1 MEFTPVQ
8 NLPCLGPD
16 DYAAYATYM
25 QCLAEELEGRF
36 TEKNDALLGVR
47 NNYAGV
53 WRNTVALTSDG
64 GGLFTF
70 GPNQVAN
77 LFWNDPFNT
86 PSTGSGAADDPVRF
100 QFPGMVAGGLY
111 QVGGTVFYNQ
121 GATANSTR
129 QFQGLAYFS
138 AITGLIQ
145 GVSINAA
152 TEESLSG
159 GEGLIGDYQIEL
171 TNREITPSSGN
182 FGTPIGFIMSGFEA
196 DAGAITVPIG
206 GVTLYAIL
214 LGTNTL
220 IGGA

>member
-25 QCLAEELEGRF
+25 QCLAGDLEAKF
-36 TEKNDALLGVR
+36 NEKNDLLNSVR

-77 LFWNDPFNT
+77 LFWNDPDNP
-86 PSTGSGAADDPVRF
+86 PSEGTGSVNDPVRF
-100 QFPGMVAGGLY
+100 NLPGKVPGGLY
-111 QVGGTVFYNQ
+111 QVGATVFFNQ

-129 QFQGLAYFS
+129 QLQGIVYFS
-138 AITGLIQ
+138 STVGIVQ
-145 GVSINAA
+145 GISINAA

-159 GEGLIGDYQIEL
+159 GEGLFGDYQVEL
-171 TNREITPSSGN
+171 TTREITPSSGN
-182 FGTPIGFIMSGFEA
+182 FGAPIGFVMTGFES
-196 DAGAITVPIG
+196 DAGVITVPAFAMII
-206 GVTLYAIL
+206 YAVF

-220 IGGA
+220 IGGV